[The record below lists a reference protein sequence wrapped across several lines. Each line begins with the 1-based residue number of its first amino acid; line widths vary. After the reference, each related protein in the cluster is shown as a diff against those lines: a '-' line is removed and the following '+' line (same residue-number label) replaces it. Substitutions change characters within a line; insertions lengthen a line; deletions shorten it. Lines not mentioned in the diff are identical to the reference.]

1 MSASWRIPMLTEQ
14 MMAATLKAAEQPR
27 RRAGKMSQ
35 PSTTD
40 VALAGSLVRRLTE
53 MGYVVYV
60 DRAA

>member
-1 MSASWRIPMLTEQ
+1 MISSWRIPMLTEQ
-14 MMAATLKAAEQPR
+14 MMTATLKAAAQQR
-27 RRAGKMSQ
+27 RHERKISQ
-35 PSTTD
+35 PSTAD